1 MKLDLVVPTINRI
14 QKISNCLH
22 SIEKSKEDNNIEVHV
37 YFSIE
42 KEMIE
47 ISEKFRQPW
56 IHFYLLKS
64 YRVPEF
70 WNAHL
75 LKMKADAMVYLND
88 DVVIP
93 PKGIKK
99 IIECYEQHFP
109 DFDGVMGL
117 NQSLESS
124 TNKEGAFGVIG
135 KKYADRFPNKQVF
148 CPDYN
153 RFYADEELE
162 LYARSI
168 GKFKYDKEA
177 KIIHLHGSFYG
188 KDTTHNEVRKYLK
201 QDKRTFQNR
210 QERKL
215 LWGESFEL

>member
-1 MKLDLVVPTINRI
+1 MQLDITIPTLNRI
-14 QKISNCLH
+14 TKISNCLR
-22 SIEKSKEDNNIEVHV
+22 SIEKSKWDNNIEVHV
-37 YFSIE
+37 YFSVE
-42 KEMIE
+42 KEMTK

-56 IHFYLLKS
+56 MHFYLLKS

-75 LKMKADAMVYLND
+75 LKMKADAMAYLND

-93 PKGIKK
+93 LKGIKK

-109 DFDGVMGL
+109 EFDGIMGL

-135 KKYADRFPNKQVF
+135 KKYTERFPNKQVF
-148 CPDYN
+148 PQPYY

-162 LYARSI
+162 LYAKSI

-188 KDTTHNEVRKYLK
+188 KDNIHHEVRKYLY
-201 QDKRTFQNR
+201 QDIYF
-210 QERKL
+210 
-215 LWGESFEL
+215 